1 MSSLSAALRSLL
13 ASLSRL
19 GGSAAGEV
27 AALRGRRIDR
37 RAQAICPVDARA
49 FTPLYTDG
57 ACPLCGWAPDG
68 YVHTTPLLTPYDRYW
83 GALGAI
89 AAVSVVMAVVVLVA
103 FARG

>member
-1 MSSLSAALRSLL
+1 MNSPTTAVRSLL
-13 ASLSRL
+13 ASLSRF

-27 AALRGRRIDR
+27 AALRRRRTDR
-37 RAQAICPVDARA
+37 RAQAICPVDTRA

-57 ACPLCGWAPDG
+57 ACPLCGWTPEG
-68 YVHTTPLLTPYDRYW
+68 YVHGTPLLTPYDRYW